1 VKPEQPNEVI
11 LMTAALAGAP
21 SVDAPRLTGRKG
33 RGREHAVTGALNLG
47 RASESV
53 AAAASSSGAMM

>member
-21 SVDAPRLTGRKG
+21 SVDAPWLTGSK
-33 RGREHAVTGALNLG
+33 
-47 RASESV
+47 
-53 AAAASSSGAMM
+53 AAARNTL